1 MFYYL
6 ILALQG
12 YCIYHLIKNRN
23 SYYWIFLIL
32 FIPVIGSIIYIV
44 TQVFNKNDV
53 EKIQSELTTI
63 INPTKKVKDLEAQL
77 QFSETFQNRV
87 NLADAYFEIKD
98 FNNSAK
104 HYQACLKDNFKHD
117 IYVIK
122 QLIASYFELNDYE
135 NVIFYSEKIKNKSEF
150 ENSVTQFIY
159 GLSLD
164 KVGRTEEAEV
174 ELRKIDKRFSNY
186 NERLILAEFLLEK
199 GEKDDAKEILQ
210 EISIESQ
217 HMNKDNKRIYRATIA
232 QVEKL
237 LKEI

>member
-87 NLADAYFEIKD
+87 NLADAYFEIND
-98 FNNSAK
+98 FVNASI
-104 HYQACLKDNFKHD
+104 HYNASLKDNFQND
-117 IYVIK
+117 FYVVK
-122 QLIASYFELNDYE
+122 QLIAAYFELSDYE
-135 NVIFYSEKIKNKSEF
+135 NVLMYSEKIKNNPEF
-150 ENSVTQFIY
+150 KNSITQFLY
-159 GLSLD
+159 GLALD
-164 KVGRTEEAEV
+164 KVGKPDEAEV
-174 ELRKIDKRFSNY
+174 EMRKIDTRYSNY
-186 NERLILAEFLLEK
+186 NERLILAEFLLAK
-199 GEKDDAKEILQ
+199 GKRDDAREILL
-210 EISIESQ
+210 EISTESKN
-217 HMNKDNKRIYRATIA
+217 MNKDNKRIYRSTIV

-237 LKEI
+237 LNEI

>member
-1 MFYYL
+1 MYYYL

-32 FIPVIGSIIYIV
+32 FIPVIGSIIYIA

-53 EKIQSELTTI
+53 DKIQSELTTI
-63 INPTKKVKDLEAQL
+63 INPTKKITDLEARL

-87 NLADAYFEIKD
+87 NLADAYYENKD
-98 FNNSAK
+98 FASATK
-104 HYQACLKDNFKHD
+104 HYQASLKDNFQND
-117 IYVIK
+117 FYVVK
-122 QLIASYFELNDYE
+122 QVVSSYFELNDYE
-135 NVIFYSEKIKNKSEF
+135 NVLLYSEKVKNNPEF
-150 ENSVTQFIY
+150 ENSVSQFLY
-159 GLSLD
+159 GLALD
-164 KVGRTEEAEV
+164 KVGRTDKAEI
-174 ELRKIDKRFSNY
+174 ELRKIDTRYSNY

-199 GEKDDAKEILQ
+199 GKKDDAKEILQ

-217 HMNKDNKRIYRATIA
+217 HMNKDNKRIYRETIT

>member
-1 MFYYL
+1 MYFYL

-23 SYYWIFLIL
+23 SYYWIFLII
-32 FIPVIGSIIYIV
+32 FIPLIGSIIYII

-63 INPTKKVKDLEAQL
+63 INPTKKIADLEAQL
-77 QFSETFQNRV
+77 KFSETFQNRV

-98 FNNSAK
+98 FSNASK
-104 HYQACLKDNFKHD
+104 HYQALLVDNFKND
-117 IYVIK
+117 FYVVK

-135 NVIFYSEKIKNKSEF
+135 NVLLYIEKAMNNPEF
-150 ENSVTQFIY
+150 ENSVTQFLY

-164 KVGRTEEAEV
+164 KVGKTEEAEI
-174 ELRKIDKRFSNY
+174 ELRKIDTRYSNY

-199 GEKDDAKEILQ
+199 GKKDDAKEILQ
-210 EISIESQ
+210 EISLESQ
-217 HMNKDNKRIYRATIA
+217 HMNKDNRRIYRTTIT

>member
-1 MFYYL
+1 MYYYL

-53 EKIQSELTTI
+53 DKIQNELTTI
-63 INPTKKVKDLEAQL
+63 INPTKKIKDLEAQL

-98 FNNSAK
+98 FGNASK
-104 HYQACLKDNFKHD
+104 HYQASLKDNFQND
-117 IYVIK
+117 FYVVK

-135 NVIFYSEKIKNKSEF
+135 NVLQYSEKIKGNSEF
-150 ENSVTQFIY
+150 ENSIAQFLY
-159 GLSLD
+159 GLALD
-164 KVGRTEEAEV
+164 KVGNSDEAEV
-174 ELRKIDKRFSNY
+174 ELRKIDTRYSNY
-186 NERLILAEFLLEK
+186 NERLILAEFLLKK
-199 GEKDDAKEILQ
+199 GKKDDAKEILQ
-210 EISIESQ
+210 EISTESQ
-217 HMNKDNKRIYRATIA
+217 HMNKDNRRIYRSTIV

>member
-1 MFYYL
+1 MYYYL

-12 YCIYHLIKNRN
+12 YCIYHLVKNRN

-32 FIPVIGSIIYIV
+32 FIPIIGSIVYIA

-53 EKIQSELTTI
+53 EKIQSELSTI

-77 QFSETFQNRV
+77 QFSETFQSRV

-98 FNNSAK
+98 FSNASK
-104 HYQACLKDNFKHD
+104 HYQASLKDNFQND
-117 IYVIK
+117 FYVVK

-135 NVIFYSEKIKNKSEF
+135 NVLLYSEKIKNNPEF
-150 ENSVTQFIY
+150 EKSITQFLY
-159 GLSLD
+159 GLTLD
-164 KVGRTEEAEV
+164 KLGRTEEAEV
-174 ELRKIDKRFSNY
+174 AMRKIDIRYSNY
-186 NERLILAEFLLEK
+186 NERLILAEFLLGK
-199 GEKDDAKEILQ
+199 GKKDDAKEILL

-217 HMNKDNKRIYRATIA
+217 HMNKDNRRIYRATIT

>member
-1 MFYYL
+1 MYYYL

-32 FIPVIGSIIYIV
+32 FIPVIGSIIYIA

-63 INPTKKVKDLEAQL
+63 INPTKKITDLEAQL
-77 QFSETFQNRV
+77 KFSETFQNRV
-87 NLADAYFEIKD
+87 NLADAYFEIGD
-98 FNNSAK
+98 FANASK
-104 HYQACLKDNFKHD
+104 HYQASLKDNFQND
-117 IYVIK
+117 FYVVK

-135 NVIFYSEKIKNKSEF
+135 NVLLYSEKIKNNPEFKKSI
-150 ENSVTQFIY
+150 TQFIY
-159 GLSLD
+159 GLALD

-174 ELRKIDKRFSNY
+174 EMRKIDTRYSNY
-186 NERLILAEFLLEK
+186 NERLILAEYLLGK
-199 GEKDDAKEILQ
+199 GKKDDAKEILQ

>member
-1 MFYYL
+1 MYYYL

-12 YCIYHLIKNRN
+12 YCIYHLIKNKN

-32 FIPVIGSIIYIV
+32 FIPLIGSIIYII

-53 EKIQSELTTI
+53 ENIQSEITTI
-63 INPTKKVKDLEAQL
+63 INPTKKISDLEAQL
-77 QFSETFQNRV
+77 QFSETFQNRI

-98 FNNSAK
+98 FNNAST
-104 HYQACLKDNFKHD
+104 HYLALLKDNFKND
-117 IYVIK
+117 FYVIK
-122 QLIASYFELNDYE
+122 QLIASYFELTDYE
-135 NVIFYSEKIKNKSEF
+135 NVLQYSEKIKNNSEF

-164 KVGRTEEAEV
+164 KVGKIEEAEV
-174 ELRKIDKRFSNY
+174 ELRKIDTRYSNY

-217 HMNKDNKRIYRATIA
+217 HMKKDNKRIYRATII